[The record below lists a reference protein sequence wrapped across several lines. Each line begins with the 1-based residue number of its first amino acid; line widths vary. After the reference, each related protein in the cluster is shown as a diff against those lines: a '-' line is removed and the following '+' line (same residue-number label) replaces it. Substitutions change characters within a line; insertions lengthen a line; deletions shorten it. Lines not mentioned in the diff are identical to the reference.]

1 MEVERG
7 NNGIHE
13 IAYLMNREPLAA
25 IEDGHEAERDEG
37 ERGKTAETTRGKEF
51 EEGQGDAGGSTR
63 GKAGGLRQSRWVAQ
77 LKSK

>member
-1 MEVERG
+1 MHRQ
-7 NNGIHE
+7 
-13 IAYLMNREPLAA
+13 PLAA
-25 IEDGHEAERDEG
+25 IEDRHEAEG
-37 ERGKTAETTRGKEF
+37 NKGKRGKTTETTRGKEF